1 MKAYLPQRHLLRALV
16 ALAASI
22 SLAPLTAQTTFTW
35 DGNGS
40 SDTGGNW
47 STAANWT
54 SDHVPITGGDIALLG
69 DVTAGTRTVIYDSG
83 TTGFTSTVQFTQT
96 TTGATNLLSIRK
108 NFSISNAVTLAA
120 TDGTAQITVDSA
132 NAGAAV
138 TLTASSGLTV
148 GSNGILLLGA
158 GSTGLLGNF
167 TGNLTVSGGT
177 VQAQATTNGS
187 SVTNVITG
195 NLTMSS
201 GAIVID
207 NTVGTQ
213 GDRRITV
220 TGDTNITG
228 GTISSTRAGTSGM
241 LTLTGATITFN
252 PVSFDSDLI
261 LTLDRGGDQSITT
274 NQTLGGG
281 LLLRGSGVKT
291 VTRTGGST
299 INSIS
304 FIDGNSSSAIGTT
317 LKLGSDLTLASGA
330 AQPFATNFSQTRDT
344 NLAIQLGID
353 TNGFTLD
360 LSAGAGSGV
369 WTPANSTQ
377 NPNPVTT
384 TVWNLSNS
392 GAVAGGIRATAFNL
406 SSSGSTVNVGTN
418 VILRATGG
426 NATASDLGSSGTF
439 ASTASFVYAGGA
451 AAGTPATLAS
461 GRTIGGLVVES
472 GALQITG
479 SAFTAA
485 GGITVNSG
493 ALLDFSTQTVAATS
507 LTLDVSGAAFGQIK
521 TGSVA
526 YDFNALT
533 FNIITTPVTGVMDLF
548 DLGAGG
554 AGSAPASVALSGIYG
569 SVGLTEASGVW
580 TGDAGGLHFS
590 FVEAS
595 GDLTVSAIPE
605 PSAFAAL
612 VGLFTLGLA
621 ACVRRRSRR

>member
-1 MKAYLPQRHLLRALV
+1 MKAYLTQRHLLRALV

-22 SLAPLTAQTTFTW
+22 PLAPLTFAVTYTW

-40 SDTGGNW
+40 PDAGGNW

-54 SDHVPITGGDIALLG
+54 SDHVPVSGGDTALLD
-69 DVTAGTRTVIYDSG
+69 DVTTGTRTIVYDSG
-83 TTGFTSTVQFTQT
+83 ATGFTSFVQFNQT
-96 TTGATNLLSIRK
+96 TAGATNLLSIRK

-138 TLTASSGLTV
+138 TLTAGNGLTV
-148 GSNGILLLGA
+148 GTNGVLLLGA
-158 GSTGLLGNF
+158 GSTGQLGNF

-177 VQAQATTNGS
+177 VQAQSTAHSS

-213 GDRRITV
+213 GDRRITI
-220 TGDTNITG
+220 TGDANVTG
-228 GTISSTRAGTSGM
+228 GTISSTRSGTSGM
-241 LTLTGATITFN
+241 MTLQGATNTFN
-252 PVSFDSDLI
+252 PVSFDTDLI
-261 LTLDRGGDQSITT
+261 LTLDRGSDQSITT
-274 NQTLGGG
+274 NQALGGG

-299 INSIS
+299 ISAIT
-304 FIDGNSSSAIGTT
+304 FIDGNSSTSIGTS
-317 LKLGSDLTLASGA
+317 LKLGSDLTLAGGA
-330 AQPFATNFSQTRDT
+330 AQPVATSFSQQGS
-344 NLAIQLGID
+344 AIQLGID
-353 TNGFTLD
+353 TNGYTLD
-360 LSAGAGSGV
+360 LSAGASSGV
-369 WTPANSTQ
+369 FTPANSTQ
-377 NPNPVTT
+377 SGVTT
-384 TVWNLSNS
+384 TTWTLSNS
-392 GAVAGGIRATAFNL
+392 GAATGGIKAGAFNF
-406 SSSGSTVNVGTN
+406 SSSGSVVNVDSN

-426 NATASDLGSSGTF
+426 NGTASNLGASGTF
-439 ASTASFVYAGGA
+439 ASSAVFVYAGTA

-461 GRTIGGLVVES
+461 GRTIGGLLVES

-493 ALLDFSTQTVAATS
+493 ALLDFSTQTVAATAM
-507 LTLDVSGAAFGQIK
+507 TLDIAGAAFGQIK
-521 TGSVA
+521 TGAGVH
-526 YDFNALT
+526 DFSALT
-533 FNIITTPVTGVMDLF
+533 FNLTATPVAGVIDLF

-554 AGSAPASVALSGIYG
+554 AGTAPASVALSGLYG
-569 SVGLTEASGVW
+569 AVALTEASGVW
-580 TGDAGGLHFS
+580 TGEAGGYQFS
-590 FVEAS
+590 FAQLT

-605 PSAFAAL
+605 PSTVAAL
-612 VGLFTLGLA
+612 AGLVTLGLA
-621 ACVRRRSRR
+621 AWVRRRPLG